1 VKIGAFV
8 NFTAA
13 SWRGPHW
20 RRWLDRQVAATI
32 ASDVRYC
39 MFNRPY
45 RATTRPRGGHVP
57 AMLTTLLDPKRLLAL
72 IDAALELQQH
82 EIKVDLFIGSRWRAF
97 HDAVGYAGSHANYPG
112 DLYGFDPAIEHE
124 QIAWHIQSDAWAG
137 TGVGWVFDVGASEA
151 GNYANLGWI
160 NRLNEY
166 EYRFSMGVEPFI
178 DWHTSRKKYT
188 HLRQFARAIWIH
200 NKWLKHNI
208 DIRVPRGVD
217 AWYVLHGS
225 DVAAMGFDNAADLQA
240 DLARR
245 GFGRLVNPTN
255 LPTQEAKR

>member
-1 VKIGAFV
+1 MKTGAFV

-32 ASDVRYC
+32 ASGVRYC

-57 AMLTTLLDPKRLLAL
+57 AMLTTLLDPERLMAL
-72 IDAALELQQH
+72 IEAAKTLRDH
-82 EIKVDLFIGSRWRAF
+82 KVKVDLFVGSRWWAF
-97 HDAVGYAGSHANYPG
+97 HDAVGYTGGKANYPG
-112 DLYGFDPAIEHE
+112 NTYGFDPNIPHE
-124 QIAWHIQSDAWAG
+124 RIAWHVQSDVWAD
-137 TGVGWVFDVGASEA
+137 TGVGWVFDVGSSDW
-151 GNYANLGWI
+151 GDYANLGWI
-160 NRLNEY
+160 DRLSRY
-166 EYRFSMGVEPFI
+166 DKRFTFGVEPLV
-178 DWHTSRKKYT
+178 DWHTSRPKYT
-188 HLRQFARAIWIH
+188 HLRQYCRAIWIH
-200 NKWLKHNI
+200 NKWLKHGI
-208 DIRVPRGVD
+208 DIQIPRGVD
-217 AWYVLHGS
+217 AWYVLHAS

-255 LPTQEAKR
+255 LPAQEAKR